1 MASADDLGHPTATL
15 VDAYADFVGTIG
27 ANHTT
32 VLSKVDTLTSLSTF
46 YQNQAQTVAGVN
58 MDEEMTDL
66 VKFQHSYQASA
77 KFISTVDKL
86 LESVINL

>member
-1 MASADDLGHPTATL
+1 
-15 VDAYADFVGTIG
+15 
-27 ANHTT
+27 
-32 VLSKVDTLTSLSTF
+32 
-46 YQNQAQTVAGVN
+46 VAGVN
-58 MDEEMTDL
+58 LDEEMTDL